1 MYNEKKWNLVPL
13 KMIRIAKNMS
23 TEEMASHFEVT
34 TAYINLIENG
44 DKALRKTTL
53 KYGLIGLNISYED
66 YSELENFSNYLL
78 EKEIDKHDK
87 YKYMLMK
94 TIGILSPEERIIIEE
109 YLNNALDSKT
119 K

>member
-1 MYNEKKWNLVPL
+1 
-13 KMIRIAKNMS
+13 MS
-23 TEEMASHFEVT
+23 TEEMAGHFEVT

-44 DKALRKTTL
+44 DKDFRKTTL
-53 KYGLIGLNISYED
+53 KYGLMGLNISYED
-66 YSELENFSNYLL
+66 YSELENFSNYLS
-78 EKEIDKHDK
+78 EKELDKHDK

-94 TIGILSPEERIIIEE
+94 TIGILSSEERNIIED